1 MHDLRKSDSGIGAFL
16 VLALIVLACGH
27 MLSNL
32 IRTLPAIA
40 VDVMAP
46 DLGTTAH
53 EVASLTAAY
62 HFAFAVCQLP
72 VGAALDRFSVRT
84 VSLTLFAG
92 TVAGSI
98 LAALSSG
105 PSSFLIAQLV
115 LGMATSGMLM
125 CPMTLAARDL
135 TPAQFGLWSGVIL
148 SLGNTGMLLSASPL
162 AWVVEAFGWRAGFWV
177 AMTLGFIIGG
187 AIFLYVPN
195 DRPEQAKARVL
206 RREMIEVARLAI
218 SPSLRGLIIL
228 ALPSLAVVLVFRGL
242 WGGPWLMDVKGL
254 SRLDAGNVLFVFT
267 LALIPG
273 PFLMGLADRKLNHR
287 RGLVA
292 AAHLAAAAG
301 LLLMAGGGSGYIVSR
316 LFGVQQMP
324 VSYDLVLLIGL
335 GFSMSAQPLIFA
347 MTRQAVGVENA
358 GKALSAMNLA
368 FFLGTAMMQ
377 SATDPIA
384 GLWGLPVVLL
394 FMGSS
399 LIVATLAFLFF
410 TRPKTP

>member
-1 MHDLRKSDSGIGAFL
+1 MHDTTKKDSGIGFFL
-16 VLALIVLACGH
+16 VLALVVLACGH

-46 DLGTTAH
+46 DLHTSAH
-53 EVASLTAAY
+53 EIASLTAAY

-72 VGAALDRFSVRT
+72 IGAALDRFSVRA

-115 LGMATSGMLM
+115 LGIATSGMLM
-125 CPMTLAARDL
+125 CPMTLAAREL
-135 TPAQFGLWSGVIL
+135 SPAQFGLWSGVIL
-148 SLGNTGMLLSASPL
+148 SLGNMGMLLSASPL

-177 AMTLGFIIGG
+177 AMTLGFIIAG
-187 AIFLYVPN
+187 AVFLYVPN
-195 DRPEQAKARVL
+195 DKPKQAKARVL
-206 RREMIEVARLAI
+206 RREMIEVARLAT
-218 SPSLRGLIIL
+218 SPSLRGLIIM

-254 SRLDAGNVLFVFT
+254 SRLNAGNILFVFT
-267 LALIPG
+267 LALIAG
-273 PFLMGLADRKLNHR
+273 PFLMGLADRKLGHR
-287 RGLVA
+287 RAVVA
-292 AAHLAAAAG
+292 GAHLAAAVV
-301 LLLMAGGGSGYIVSR
+301 LFLIAGGGPGYIVST
-316 LFGVQQMP
+316 LFGVHQMP

-347 MTRQAVGVENA
+347 MTRQAVNVENT

-368 FFLGTAMMQ
+368 FFIGTAMMQ

-384 GLWGLPVVLL
+384 ALWGLPVVLL
-394 FMGSS
+394 FMGGS
-399 LIVATLAFLFF
+399 LVVGTLAFLFF
-410 TRPKTP
+410 TRAKAA